1 MKGKETAKLES
12 SLGIKADVISMAKRF
27 TTFCLDII
35 DIITFML
42 NWIHFM
48 TIHQNEV
55 KYVWINGVI
64 FPSPVS
70 LLVVNLDHVAAGN
83 HRESL

>member
-42 NWIHFM
+42 N
-48 TIHQNEV
+48 
-55 KYVWINGVI
+55 
-64 FPSPVS
+64 
-70 LLVVNLDHVAAGN
+70 
-83 HRESL
+83 

>member
-12 SLGIKADVISMAKRF
+12 SLGIKADVISMAKWF

-42 NWIHFM
+42 N
-48 TIHQNEV
+48 
-55 KYVWINGVI
+55 
-64 FPSPVS
+64 
-70 LLVVNLDHVAAGN
+70 
-83 HRESL
+83 